1 MTKNID
7 QKDNSREGLTI
18 LKLLQLFKLFL
29 PQYTKT
35 LARLD
40 KFSDL
45 DIEKINKTKNL
56 DIKGIILDTDDCIA
70 YNHGKILPENIQHIK
85 KLKKQGIKIVIYSN
99 LAKTNRYKPIE
110 SSAKILTNLPPKPSK
125 KGFQKAVKAL
135 DLPREKIIMVGDN
148 YITDA
153 GSLRLKIPFIKVKP
167 IKNKKG
173 IIMTAYSSLRNFYD
187 KVSQFHDNFREKPIT
202 F

>member
-1 MTKNID
+1 MKKNID
-7 QKDNSREGLTI
+7 QKDNSREGLTT
-18 LKLLQLFKLFL
+18 LKLLQLFRLFS
-29 PQYTKT
+29 PKYTKT
-35 LARLD
+35 LARINE
-40 KFSDL
+40 FTDL
-45 DIEKINKTKNL
+45 DINKLNKIKNL

-70 YNHGKILPENIQHIK
+70 YNHGKILPKNIKHIK

-125 KGFQKAVKAL
+125 KGFQKAIKAL
-135 DLPREKIIMVGDN
+135 NLPKEKIIMVGDN
-148 YITDA
+148 YITDG
-153 GSLRLKIPFIKVKP
+153 GSITFGIPFVKVKP

-173 IIMTAYSSLRNFYD
+173 IIMTAYSSLRSFYN
-187 KVSQFHDNFREKPIT
+187 KISQFHDNFREKPIT